1 MQAKI
6 DSFKQYLDPEMC
18 FDKSTGSQNSKPSTH
33 ITSLTYGPTTP
44 SKSLAVKPTKSSE
57 HLSAHSPKMRLI
69 NSSNTT
75 LDAEIPKTDVRA
87 FPGLSDAERDE
98 LEQLYDRVDSS
109 QVNEVTVAEETRFRE
124 LLLKAYADSPTN
136 TALPRDIV
144 ATWRD
149 YRLSEAYESTAITF
163 DKYQGFKEW
172 WEAVIYWS
180 QNQMPHQRS
189 LTEEQASVEPQMI
202 AGGKMITPGLQHRIK
217 QEHKNDHYS
226 LVTDN
231 PCDPEEQM
239 CLGLSGTATG
249 GKAVSEGSPNR
260 RKRNHLTAFSTGTR
274 RAPTVTTTYND
285 SNRKV
290 EHSEELWKK
299 IMTDMRDLAKIYLD
313 FARTSVNNVVRSEI
327 GLETLDM
334 AGLIKPTSFPGCLQ
348 QLMTVFTAEAL
359 DQCFE
364 DAFETLDYDIADKI
378 SMASRA
384 LGAHV
389 HNVHHAGD
397 DSTSPNE
404 AQKRAG
410 RRYLDEAKRY
420 LSILEQMTKGD
431 AIAENIKAQ
440 WSLDTQTRLV
450 QLMQFVI
457 ANEGRSPVDAA
468 MQYMKAAQAGRAEK
482 QLENFLEK
490 VKRMTKELISD
501 FDRLKELQKYK
512 QKDASKCKH
521 QQRQQ
526 NRTGQKDK

>member
-18 FDKSTGSQNSKPSTH
+18 SENTMSNKYRRPSTS
-33 ITSLTYGPTTP
+33 ITSPTCLASVP

-57 HLSAHSPKMRLI
+57 HLSAHSPEMRPIIL
-69 NSSNTT
+69 SNTT
-75 LDAEIPKTDVRA
+75 LDAEIPRTDVRA

-98 LEQLYDRVDSS
+98 LKQLYNRVDSS

-149 YRLSEAYESTAITF
+149 YRLSETYKSTAITF

-172 WEAVIYWS
+172 WEAVIHWS
-180 QNQMPHQRS
+180 QKQMPHQRS
-189 LTEEQASVEPQMI
+189 LPEEQASVEPQMI
-202 AGGKMITPGLQHRIK
+202 AGDKMITPELQHRIK
-217 QEHKNDHYS
+217 QEHKSDHYS

-231 PCDPEEQM
+231 SCDAEEQM
-239 CLGLSGTATG
+239 SLGLSGTATG
-249 GKAVSEGSPNR
+249 KAVSEASPNR
-260 RKRNHLTAFSTGTR
+260 RKINHLTAFSTGTR

-285 SNRKV
+285 SNRNV
-290 EHSEELWKK
+290 EHPEELWKK

-313 FARTSVNNVVRSEI
+313 FARTSVNNVIPSEI
-327 GLETLDM
+327 GLETLDL

-359 DQCFE
+359 DQCFA
-364 DAFETLDYDIADKI
+364 DAFEALDYDIADKI

-389 HNVHHAGD
+389 HNAHHAGD
-397 DSTSPNE
+397 DSPSPNE
-404 AQKRAG
+404 AKKRAG
-410 RRYLDEAKRY
+410 RRYLDEANRY

-482 QLENFLEK
+482 QLENFLKK

-501 FDRLKELQKYK
+501 FDKLEDLQK
-512 QKDASKCKH
+512 
-521 QQRQQ
+521 
-526 NRTGQKDK
+526 